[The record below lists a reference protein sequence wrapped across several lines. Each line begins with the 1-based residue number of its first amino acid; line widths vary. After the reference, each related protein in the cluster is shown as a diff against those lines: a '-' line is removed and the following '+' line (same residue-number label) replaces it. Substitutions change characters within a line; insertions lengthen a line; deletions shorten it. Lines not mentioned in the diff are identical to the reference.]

1 VATSRARASDIKLIV
16 SATIAVVLAG
26 LFVAGG
32 ILVATRGGGSV
43 VCGSLNLGSA
53 TDVRQKLD
61 DGGAY
66 FQTGGADCGFW
77 LALAD
82 GNIVAYKVSQPP
94 DGCPLKLL
102 RDHWGCGSRTLQP
115 ADLAQYPVSIQTIGQ
130 TDSVFIDLIPPGLE
144 VTTTTFH

>member
-16 SATIAVVLAG
+16 SATVAVILAG

-53 TDVRQKLD
+53 SDVRQKLD
-61 DGGAY
+61 DGGPY
-66 FQTGGADCGFW
+66 FQTGGANCGFW
-77 LALAD
+77 LALSD
-82 GNIVAYKVSQPP
+82 GNIVAYKVEQPQN
-94 DGCPLKLL
+94 CALQLK
-102 RDHWGCGSRTLQP
+102 RDHWECGAQTLQP

-130 TDSVFIDLIPPGLE
+130 TDSVFIDLVPPELRG
-144 VTTTTFH
+144 TTTTLP